1 MIPNVLFFSTEKRH
15 SNVYN
20 SKCWKGA
27 RCFDRNCIICNQ
39 FSAKIDQAFHKTTLT
54 LTQKPNLIKKNKK
67 KTTLNQDYILLPK
80 FSKHSVFLVFISEV
94 FDWEESGVLLISTW
108 ELNLSSLNILS
119 CPQFPFLSHNLVVKK
134 IWKCRKSSREYKI
147 ICAGKT

>member
-1 MIPNVLFFSTEKRH
+1 MLKRCQVLWQKLHNLQPIFCEDWSGFPQDH
-15 SNVYN
+15 PDAD
-20 SKCWKGA
+20 SK
-27 RCFDRNCIICNQ
+27 
-39 FSAKIDQAFHKTTLT
+39 T
-54 LTQKPNLIKKNKK
+54 KPHKKNFK

-108 ELNLSSLNILS
+108 ELKLSSLNILS
-119 CPQFPFLSHNLVVKK
+119 FPQFPFLSRNLVVKK
-134 IWKCRKSSREYKI
+134 IWECRKSSREYKI